1 MDHMAALA
9 AFDAQLRNTTQ
20 PGLGAAGRLERAG
33 NVVRCIAPA
42 PDGWN
47 GIDWCDL
54 DERTADSAI
63 AEQIAYFAELGRRFE
78 WKYYAHDEPADLPD
92 RLRAAGLTPGDEEA
106 LMVAE
111 VADIPTDL
119 PAPEGIELRTANDDA
134 GLELARQVH
143 AAVFGG
149 DQAPMIAS
157 MRTRLDRDPESLA
170 VVLAMAGDEPVCA
183 SRIDFHAG
191 TDFASL
197 WGGSTLPQWRRRG
210 IYRAMVAFRTRLAA
224 ERGFTYL
231 RTDALPTSRPILEKL
246 GFVRISTTIPF
257 MTPE

>member
-1 MDHMAALA
+1 MDREAALA
-9 AFDAQLRNTTQ
+9 AFDTQLRDTVE

-33 NVVRCIAPA
+33 KVVRCVAPS

-54 DERTADSAI
+54 DERTADAAI
-63 AEQIAYFAELGRRFE
+63 AEQIAYFAELGRSFE
-78 WKYYAHDEPADLPD
+78 WKYYSHDKPADLPD

-106 LMVAE
+106 LMVADA
-111 VADIPTDL
+111 ADIPTDL
-119 PAPEGIELRTANDDA
+119 PAPEGIELHTATDDT
-134 GLELARQVH
+134 GLEQLGHVH
-143 AAVFGG
+143 ELVFGG
-149 DQAPMIAS
+149 DQGPLVAS
-157 MRTRLDRDPESLA
+157 LRTRLERDPESVA
-170 VVLAMAGDEPVCA
+170 IVLAMAGDEPVCA

-197 WGGSTLPQWRRRG
+197 WGGGTLPRWRRRG

-257 MTPE
+257 TTPE